1 MEQNLFFPIYKQL
14 EKELSELS
22 YYISFDKKQLN
33 VYSIKISDL
42 LLRTVSEIEN
52 IAKELC
58 KKENIKFYDKKRH
71 IRKFV
76 NFNEYVDKLEE
87 KYLLSKKFVEFKL
100 DNANQNIYD
109 FKLTPFFKDKEIKG
123 KSSKVFSWYFA
134 YNKIKHD
141 RVKYFKQANLNNL
154 IHALA
159 ALFLLNIY
167 YLDKV
172 FYDISDYNTDT
183 IIKQIQS
190 FSDVFEIHFTI
201 YISPEK
207 EQLYAQIQ
215 NPNTF
220 FDPISYFKIGRP
232 YSTYIIYRDI
242 EIKTASDAG
251 ADIMDKITSSL
262 VKYDPKTN
270 QYEKVYNNYQFTDHK
285 TKCALVAKLNK
296 NQE

>member
-159 ALFLLNIY
+159 ALFLLNVY
-167 YLDKV
+167 YLDKI
-172 FYDISDYNTDT
+172 FYSEFDYNVNL
-183 IIKQIQS
+183 IRNKINS
-190 FSDVFEIHFTI
+190 FSNIFRVTCTL
-201 YISPEK
+201 YITQEV
-207 EQLYAQIQ
+207 EDLYAKHR
-215 NPNTF
+215 NPNIF
-220 FDPISYFKIGRP
+220 PNPIKYLKVAKSC
-232 YSTYIIYRDI
+232 STYILYYDI
-242 EIKTASDAG
+242 EIKTDADAG
-251 ADIMDKITSSL
+251 ADFADKLTTSL
-262 VKYDPKTN
+262 VKYNPKTN
-270 QYEKVYNNYQFTDHK
+270 QYEKVYNDYQITDHK

>member
-87 KYLLSKKFVEFKL
+87 KYLLSKKLVDFNL
-100 DNANQNIYD
+100 DNANENI
-109 FKLTPFFKDKEIKG
+109 EIKG

>member
-1 MEQNLFFPIYKQL
+1 MSQNLFFPIYKQL

-22 YYISFDKKQLN
+22 YYISFDRKQLN

-76 NFNEYVDKLEE
+76 NFNEYIDKLEE
-87 KYLLSKKFVEFKL
+87 KYLLSEKLVEFKL
-100 DNANQNIYD
+100 DNAHENIYD
-109 FKLTPFFKDKEIKG
+109 SKLTPFFKDKEVKG
-123 KSSKVFSWYFA
+123 KSSKIFSWYFA

-141 RVKYFKQANLNNL
+141 RVKHFKHANINNL

-172 FYDISDYNTDT
+172 FYSKFDYNVNSIRDK
-183 IIKQIQS
+183 INS
-190 FSDVFEIHFTI
+190 FSNIFKITCTLYITQEIEESYTKHR
-201 YISPEK
+201 
-207 EQLYAQIQ
+207 
-215 NPNTF
+215 NPNIF
-220 FDPISYFKIGRP
+220 PNPIEYLKVAKSC
-232 YSTYIIYRDI
+232 STYILYYDL
-242 EIKTASDAG
+242 EIKTDADAG
-251 ADIMDKITSSL
+251 ADFADKLTTSL
-262 VKYDPKTN
+262 VTFNPQTNEYERVYD
-270 QYEKVYNNYQFTDHK
+270 NYQITDHK

>member
-1 MEQNLFFPIYKQL
+1 MSQNLFFPIYKQL
-14 EKELSELS
+14 EKELCELS

-52 IAKELC
+52 ISKELC

-76 NFNEYVDKLEE
+76 NFNEYIDKLEE
-87 KYLLSKKFVEFKL
+87 KYLLSKKLVDFKL
-100 DNANQNIYD
+100 DNANKNIYD
-109 FKLTPFFKDKEIKG
+109 SKLTPFFKDKEIKG
-123 KSSKVFSWYFA
+123 KSTKIFSWYFA

-141 RVKYFKQANLNNL
+141 RIKFFKHANLNNL

-172 FYDISDYNTDT
+172 FYNILAYDSDS
-183 IIKQIQS
+183 IIKQIQD
-190 FSDVFEIHFTI
+190 FSSVFEVDYTI
-201 YISPEK
+201 YLSTEK
-207 EQLYAQIQ
+207 EKIYLQFQ
-215 NPNTF
+215 NSNKIF
-220 FDPISYFKIGRP
+220 NPINYLKSAIP

-242 EIKTASDAG
+242 EIKTDENIG
-251 ADIMDKITSSL
+251 ADFLDELTAIL
-262 VKYDPKTN
+262 VKYNPQTN
-270 QYEKVYNNYQFTDHK
+270 QYEKVYNNYQITDHK

>member
-14 EKELSELS
+14 EKELNELS

-76 NFNEYVDKLEE
+76 KFNEYIDKLEE
-87 KYLLSKKFVEFKL
+87 KYLLSKKLVDFKL
-100 DNANQNIYD
+100 DNANENIYD
-109 FKLTPFFKDKEIKG
+109 SKLTPFFKDKEVKD
-123 KSSKVFSWYFA
+123 KSSKNFSWYFA

-141 RVKYFKQANLNNL
+141 RVKYFKHANLNNL

-172 FYDISDYNTDT
+172 FYNISDYNINK
-183 IIKQIQS
+183 IIEQIQS
-190 FSDVFEIHFTI
+190 SSDVFEVHFTI
-201 YISPEK
+201 YLSPEEEK
-207 EQLYAQIQ
+207 LYAQIQ

-220 FDPISYFKIGRP
+220 FDPISYFKIGQP
-232 YSTYIIYRDI
+232 YSTYIIYHDI
-242 EIKTASDAG
+242 EIKTESDVG
-251 ADIMDKITSSL
+251 ADFLDKLTTSL
-262 VKYDPKTN
+262 VKYNPQTN
-270 QYEKVYNNYQFTDHK
+270 QYEKVYDNYQFKDHK
-285 TKCALVAKLNK
+285 TKCILVAKLNK
-296 NQE
+296 N